1 MASTVGIGEFKEAL
15 LFLGTAGV
23 VVPLFRR
30 VRISPVIGFIAAGV
44 ALGPFGIGRLVR
56 DFPALGWVSFADVEE
71 MRHFSELGVVFLL
84 FMIGL
89 ELSFERL
96 SSMRRLVFG
105 LGAAQVIVSSAVLAG
120 IAIWFGQPTSAA
132 LVIGGAVALSST
144 AIVIPV
150 LAESKRLN
158 TAAGRTAFAVLL
170 FQDLAVAPLLFMIAI
185 LGTKEGGGIGEG
197 LFYAVVPAAIAL
209 AVILGAGRLLLRP
222 LFRLVSRAKSTEFF
236 MAACL
241 LVVLGTGLIAAI
253 SGLSMGLGAFIAGML
268 LAETEF
274 RREIEVTIEP
284 FKGLLLGLFFVSIG
298 ASLDVSHIINSPAV
312 TLGMALM
319 LVLVK
324 VAILYGAARFGRIR
338 RSTALEVALL
348 LGPGGEFA
356 FVMIGAAMTANI
368 VTARVGGNVMIA
380 VTISMLAIPLL
391 SILARKLL
399 PVAKPVDSGVAEV
412 APPADASAR
421 VIIVG
426 YGRVGKLV
434 GDMMRRHDIPFLAV
448 DSDVRNVQRER
459 EAGEPIY
466 WGNATRVEFLRKCD
480 IEHARALIVTMDAP
494 RAVEQVV
501 KLGRIERKDLTI
513 VARARDADHARV
525 LYELGATDAIPETIE
540 ASLQLSEAA
549 LVDIGVP
556 MGFVIAS
563 IHEKRDEYRKMLQPA
578 GDARQE
584 RRAIKMSTRVKNM
597 NKAKPVLPE

>member
-1 MASTVGIGEFKEAL
+1 MAGTVGVAEFKEVL

-44 ALGPFGIGRLVR
+44 ALGPFGLGRLVR
-56 DFPALGWVSFADVEE
+56 EFPALSWLSFADVEE
-71 MRHFSELGVVFLL
+71 MMHISELGVVFLL

-105 LGAAQVIVSSAVLAG
+105 LGAGQVTLSTAALAG
-120 IAIWFGQPTSAA
+120 LAAWFGQPAGAA
-132 LVIGGAVALSST
+132 LVIGGALALSST
-144 AIVIPV
+144 AIVVPV
-150 LAESKRLN
+150 MAESKRLN
-158 TAAGRTAFAVLL
+158 TSAGRTAIAVLL

-185 LGTKEGGGIGEG
+185 LGAKGGGGIGEG
-197 LFYAVVPAAIAL
+197 LLYAFLPAAAAL
-209 AVILGAGRLLLRP
+209 VVLLGAGRWLLRP
-222 LFRLVSRAKSTEFF
+222 LFRLVARAQSTEFF

-241 LVVLGTGLIAAI
+241 LVVLGTGLIAAA
-253 SGLSMGLGAFIAGML
+253 SGLSMGLGAFIAGLL

-284 FKGLLLGLFFVSIG
+284 FKGLLLGLFFVAVG
-298 ASLDVSHIINSPAV
+298 AGLDLNHVFNAPRV
-312 TLGMALM
+312 TLGLAL
-319 LVLVK
+319 LLIVVK
-324 VAILYGAARFGRIR
+324 IAILYGAARFGRVR
-338 RSTALEVALL
+338 HATALEVALL

-356 FVMIGAAMTANI
+356 FVMIGAAMAAGI
-368 VTARVGGNVMIA
+368 VAPNVGGNVMIA
-380 VTISMLAIPLL
+380 VTISMLTIPLL
-391 SILARKLL
+391 AILARRLA
-399 PVAKPVDSGVAEV
+399 PPSRPADSTVTDV
-412 APPADASAR
+412 APPASPDAR

-426 YGRVGKLV
+426 FGRVGKLV
-434 GDMMRRHDIPFLAV
+434 ADMMRRHEVPYLAI
-448 DSDVRNVQRER
+448 DSDVRTVQRER
-459 EAGEPIY
+459 QSGESIY
-466 WGNATRVEFLRKCD
+466 WGNATRAEFLRACD

-501 KLGRIERKDLTI
+501 RLGRLARADLTI

-549 LVDIGVP
+549 LVDIGIP

-563 IHEKRDEYRKMLQPA
+563 IHDKRDEYRKLLQPA
-578 GDARQE
+578 GAEPRQ
-584 RRAIKMSTRVKNM
+584 RHAIKMSTRVKNM
-597 NKAKPVLPE
+597 NKPKPAKAE